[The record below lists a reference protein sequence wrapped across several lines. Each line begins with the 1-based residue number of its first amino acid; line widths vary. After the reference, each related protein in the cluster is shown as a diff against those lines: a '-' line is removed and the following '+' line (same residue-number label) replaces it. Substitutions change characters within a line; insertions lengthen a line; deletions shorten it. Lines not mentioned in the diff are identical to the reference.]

1 MFNETIDTM
10 IDHSDKNLDYALRAI
25 QHPQLRETDEF
36 LQWINISGNKEL
48 FLELM
53 ACKEAVIRENLE
65 RKRRVWSRMYIGAA
79 AFTAA
84 AVLVLVFLIPSLF
97 PTTSRQMEQPIRFF
111 AAITDGEHVMLQTDG
126 HSEQLLEDSVMNLK
140 EVEALTSDTICC
152 QTLTTPRG
160 KSFLLVLSD
169 GTKVWI
175 NAESS
180 LRYPVAFNGK
190 ERRVELKGEACFE
203 VAKNEKCPFIVS
215 TDGMETTVLGTKFNI
230 RSYKTEDRHVTL
242 VQGKVEVTNMTSH
255 QSVIL
260 QPGQD
265 LTYTENGEENI
276 SRVNIATY
284 TAWTEGMFYFE
295 DASLK
300 DIMSSLGRWYNVN
313 IDFEQAELYHIRLN
327 FWANRDARLEEAL
340 ELLNKLQKVRVDY
353 QDETITIK
361 HI

>member
-1 MFNETIDTM
+1 MMEN
-10 IDHSDKNLDYALRAI
+10 SDPNLDYALRAI
-25 QHPQLRETDEF
+25 QHSQLRETEEF
-36 LQWINISGNKEL
+36 HQWLSVPENKAL
-48 FLELM
+48 FLDLM
-53 ACKEAVIRENLE
+53 ACKEALLREKSE
-65 RKRRVWSRMYIGAA
+65 RKRRTGSRVYMGVA

-84 AVLVLVFLIPSLF
+84 AVLVLTFLIPSLF
-97 PTTSRQMEQPIRFF
+97 PTISQPIEQPVRFF
-111 AAITDGEHVMLQTDG
+111 AAITDGKHVTLQTDG
-126 HSEQLLEDSVMNLK
+126 HDEQLLEDSVMNLK

-160 KSFLLVLSD
+160 KDFVLVLSD

-215 TDGMETTVLGTKFNI
+215 ADGMETRVLGTKFNI

-255 QSVIL
+255 KSVML

-265 LTYTENGEENI
+265 LTYTGTGEENI

-313 IDFEQAELYHIRLN
+313 IDFEQTDLYHVRLN
-327 FWANRDARLEEAL
+327 FWANRNARLEEAL
-340 ELLNKLQKVRVDY
+340 ELLNKLEKVHVDY
-353 QDETITIK
+353 QDKTITIK